1 MTLPKGFERETD
13 PLLTAMRRTQG
24 ICFPLFCDWSNMETK
39 NRRNVLITGS
49 SRGIGFGIAKAFIKN
64 GDCVMINCLADDIR
78 LCEAID
84 ELRHISKTPSRIFGL
99 KADVSDYD
107 ACKNLIQF
115 AEEKLGKV
123 DVLINN
129 AGKEHTGLFQDM
141 PPEAVLDVLNANL
154 LPVMYPTQLV
164 LPPMIKAK
172 SGVVVNISSIWG
184 VSGASCEAVYSAAK
198 AGVIGFTK
206 SIAKELGPCGIRVN
220 VIACG
225 AFETRMNE
233 HLSVNEKEMFS
244 DNIPLGRFGQA
255 HEVGTLAVFLASN
268 EASYITG
275 QVINLDGGYV

>member
-1 MTLPKGFERETD
+1 
-13 PLLTAMRRTQG
+13 
-24 ICFPLFCDWSNMETK
+24 MEI
-39 NRRNVLITGS
+39 NRRRNVLITGS
-49 SRGIGFGIAKAFIKN
+49 SRGIGFGIASAFAKK
-64 GDCVMINCLADDIR
+64 GDNVMINCLADDIR
-78 LCEAID
+78 LNNAID
-84 ELRHISKTPSRIFGL
+84 ELRHMSKKNPLIFGV
-99 KADVSDYD
+99 KADVSDYED
-107 ACKNLIQF
+107 CKKLIQF
-115 AEEKLGKV
+115 TEDNLGKV

-129 AGKEHTGLFQDM
+129 AGKEYTGLFQDM
-141 PPEAVLDVLNANL
+141 PPEAVLDILNANL
-154 LPVMYPTQLV
+154 LPVMYPTRLV
-164 LPPMIKAK
+164 LPSMIKTK

-206 SIAKELGPCGIRVN
+206 SIAKELGPCGIRIN

-233 HLSVNEKEMFS
+233 HLGVNEKEMFA

-255 HEVGTLAVFLASN
+255 HEVGALAVFLASN